1 MNYGIMG
8 IRMSL
13 IEYNFI
19 LNKICSYDIWD
30 ELTIED
36 KKIKI
41 NVWLKESYKL
51 HLHEGDI
58 YDDNEY

>member
-19 LNKICSYDIWD
+19 LNKICSYGIWD

-41 NVWLKESYKL
+41 NIWLKGSYKL